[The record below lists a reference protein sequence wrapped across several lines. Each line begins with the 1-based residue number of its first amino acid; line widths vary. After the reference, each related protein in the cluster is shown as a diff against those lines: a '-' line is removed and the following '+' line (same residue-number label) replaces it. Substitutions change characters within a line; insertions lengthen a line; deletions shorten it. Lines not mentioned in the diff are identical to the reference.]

1 MELNEIKK
9 SLYKENPKAKLVS
22 INQHSLLY
30 GTELEINQVVSFI
43 VPLSDIGDAKFYP
56 EMEAKLLIRYIN

>member
-30 GTELEINQVVSFI
+30 GTELESNHGQEPMPKECSLF
-43 VPLSDIGDAKFYP
+43 
-56 EMEAKLLIRYIN
+56 KLNY